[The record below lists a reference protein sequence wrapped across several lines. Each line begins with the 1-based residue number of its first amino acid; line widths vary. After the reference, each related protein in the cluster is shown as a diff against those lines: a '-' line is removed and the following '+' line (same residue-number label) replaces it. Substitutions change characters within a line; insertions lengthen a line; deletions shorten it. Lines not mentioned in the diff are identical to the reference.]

1 LFFNTSLFTQIVK
14 LSLKTHISKKGYMS
28 HVTRQGSDAQNHLS
42 NVKQTKILLKNLIP
56 PEKNY

>member
-1 LFFNTSLFTQIVK
+1 LFTQIVK

-28 HVTRQGSDAQNHLS
+28 HVTRQGSDAHNHLS
-42 NVKQTKILLKNLIP
+42 NVKQNKILKNLIP